1 MEYFDYRSYFNMA
14 LHRISDVRNPHSE
27 LPEYYENGFHLVKE
41 HFIFDFSSIEGDKY
55 VKPSGIHE
63 RC

>member
-41 HFIFDFSSIEGDKY
+41 HFIFDFSSIE
-55 VKPSGIHE
+55 
-63 RC
+63 